1 MKAPLFFATLLITCL
16 AVLLWAQSDMPEAPG
31 KATTVHYCTQCHP
44 SEMFSG
50 NRDNSNGWDQIMA
63 TMTDKGI
70 TWASDADY
78 NTVLN
83 YLSTCLGPALK
94 KININK
100 AAACELTRF
109 LGISNEQANAI
120 VGYREKNGDF
130 KDLDG
135 VKKVEGLDAAALD
148 AKKDAIT
155 F

>member
-1 MKAPLFFATLLITCL
+1 MKALPFLAALLVIGL
-16 AVLLWAQSDMPEAPG
+16 GALLHAQEDIPEAPG
-31 KATTVHYCTQCHP
+31 KAMTVHYCTQCHP
-44 SEMFSG
+44 SDMFSG
-50 NRDNSNGWDQIMA
+50 NRNNSNGWDQIMA

-78 NTVLN
+78 ATVLD
-83 YLSTCLGPALK
+83 YLSTCLGPASK
-94 KININK
+94 KVNMNK
-100 AAACELTRF
+100 AAACELTRM
-109 LGISNEQANAI
+109 LEISNEQANAI
-120 VGYREKNGDF
+120 VAYREKNGDF